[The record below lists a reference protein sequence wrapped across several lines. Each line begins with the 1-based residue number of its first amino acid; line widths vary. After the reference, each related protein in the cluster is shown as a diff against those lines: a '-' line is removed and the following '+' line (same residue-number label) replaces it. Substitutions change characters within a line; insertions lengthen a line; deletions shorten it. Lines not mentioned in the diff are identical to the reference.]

1 MLKILF
7 SLIIAVGVFAVMS
20 SRRLRWRLMEELKA
34 LSDLLL
40 LIFLRATSRFGSELT
55 RDGLAEQKIWREQR
69 LRDLKG
75 LGLRSRQRWARKK
88 QPGQG
93 V

>member
-1 MLKILF
+1 MLKIIF
-7 SLIIAVGVFAVMS
+7 FVVVAAIAALLCFRMS
-20 SRRLRWRLMEELKA
+20 REWLVEEVKA
-34 LSDLLL
+34 LSDALLL
-40 LIFLRATSRFGSELT
+40 LLLRATSQFGSELT
-55 RDGLAEQKIWREQR
+55 QDGLAEQEMWRQQR

-88 QPGQG
+88 QPGQD